1 MFVGVARYELRLPEC
16 SSLKDKRAVLRRL
29 ISVLRQKFN
38 VSVGEVAYLE
48 LWQRS
53 TVAVSL
59 VTDTQYHGRRV
70 LQEIGK
76 HVQSHPG
83 VELLDATTDFLAP
96 EE

>member
-16 SSLKDKRAVLRRL
+16 ASLKDKRAVLRRL
-29 ISVLRQKFN
+29 HALIRQKFN
-38 VSVGEVAYLE
+38 VSIGEVDHLD
-48 LWQRS
+48 LWQRA

-59 VTDTQYHGRRV
+59 ITDTQFHGRRV

-83 VELLDATTDFLAP
+83 VELLDAQTDFLAP
-96 EE
+96 E

>member
-29 ISVLRQKFN
+29 TAMLRQKFN
-38 VSVGEVAYLE
+38 ISVGEVDHHD

-53 TVAVSL
+53 TVLVSL

-70 LQEIGK
+70 LQEVGK

-83 VELLDATTDFLAP
+83 VELLDATTEFMAP
-96 EE
+96 E

>member
-1 MFVGVARYELRLPEC
+1 MFVGLARYELRLPEC

-29 ISVLRQKFN
+29 TSALRQKFN
-38 VSVGEVAYLE
+38 ISVGEVDFLD

-70 LQEIGK
+70 LQEVGK

-83 VELLDATTDFLAP
+83 IELLDATTDFLAP
-96 EE
+96 D